1 MQKFNLSLLLLM
13 IVCALHAQEVSLPLD
28 LRQHNLNNSNSSIFN
43 PAFSVNYENSQSIGL
58 WSRWQW
64 QTIDGDPTT
73 LFFNYTGKLDSS
85 SSIGA
90 GFYQHNTGVFLNTG
104 GVLNYAYRYDINER
118 TSLTF
123 GLNLFGYQ
131 QEYTGNP
138 FPVDPEIDLP
148 QLGTTN
154 DFILQLAPGI
164 QFSYDRFSIGLAS
177 ENMFDYNMTEKERYT
192 GSSDKIYLGTASYDF
207 PVSILKS
214 ESTSLIRP
222 MIYLKSIP
230 GYDTQ
235 IGLSGF
241 LSTNKFWA
249 QTGYN
254 SFYGISIGGG
264 GRFMQRLSFG
274 ALVEFGTKSDLKGND
289 PTFELVTAYDFG
301 NVITR
306 KKMSDFD
313 MEEEEE
319 KLEEIAKS
327 EELKE
332 ELSKAEA
339 FAIAKAAKELEKVQ
353 RKKTKDSLAL
363 VKKEAAVVTN
373 LRKEQEL
380 RTDSIS
386 KAKQREAVVLERISK
401 QRRLDSLAT
410 IDKEKALTEA
420 DKRKNQIK
428 LDSIITA
435 KEAEAL
441 AEAKRKELQRKSDS
455 INEAKIAAEIAVKE
469 KVRLEQIAQQTK
481 EDKPQAVEKYE
492 EVVGEDGLI
501 PGYYLIANVFGT
513 KKYFDAFMANLTKKG
528 LQPKSFIRSKDK
540 YNYVYLERY
549 DTMGE
554 ARRAR
559 DSKLNGRYADKMSI
573 YTVKAKDS
581 LALVKKEA
589 AVATN
594 LRKEQELRTDSISK
608 AKQREA
614 VVLERI
620 SKQRRLDSL
629 ATIDKEKALTEAD
642 KRKNQIK
649 LDSIITA
656 KEAEAL
662 AEAKRKELQRK
673 SDSINEAKIA
683 AEIAVKEKVRL
694 EQIAQQTKE
703 DKPQAVEKYEEV
715 VGEDGLIP
723 GYYLIANVFGTKK
736 YFDAFMANLTKKGL
750 QPKSFFRSKN
760 KYNYVYLKKYDTMDE
775 ARKARDSKF
784 SGRYADKTW
793 IYRVKAK

>member
-13 IVCALHAQEVSLPLD
+13 IVSTLHAQEVSLPLD
-28 LRQHNLNNSNSSIFN
+28 LRQHNLTNSNSSIFN

-64 QTIDGDPTT
+64 QSIDGNPTT

-90 GFYQHNTGVFLNTG
+90 GFYQHNTNVFLNTG

-131 QEYTGNP
+131 QEFTGNP
-138 FPVDPEIDLP
+138 FQNDPQIILP

-164 QFSYDRFSIGLAS
+164 QFSYDRFSIGFAS

-207 PVSILKS
+207 PVSILKLD
-214 ESTSLIRP
+214 STSVIRP
-222 MIYLKSIP
+222 MLYVKSIP

-235 IGLSGF
+235 IGMSGF
-241 LSTNKFWA
+241 LSTDKFWA

-274 ALVEFGTKSDLKGND
+274 VLVEFGTKADLKGNG

-301 NVITR
+301 NVIPP

-313 MEEEEE
+313 EEEEE
-319 KLEEIAKS
+319 KELEEIAKAD
-327 EELKE
+327 ELNE

-339 FAIAKAAKELEKVQ
+339 LALKKEAKELEKVQ
-353 RKKTKDSLAL
+353 RKKAKDSLEL
-363 VKKEAAVVTN
+363 VKKELAIAAN
-373 LRKEQEL
+373 SLKEQER
-380 RTDSIS
+380 RTDSLN
-386 KAKQREAVVLERISK
+386 KVKQQEALALQRISK
-401 QRRLDSLAT
+401 QSRLDSLAT

-420 DKRKNQIK
+420 AKHKDQIK
-428 LDSIITA
+428 LDSTKTA
-435 KEAEAL
+435 KEAEAV
-441 AEAKRKELQRKSDS
+441 AEVKQKELQRKSDS

-469 KVRLEQIAQQTK
+469 KARIEELAQQTQ
-481 EDKPQAVEKYE
+481 EVKPQAGEKYE

-513 KKYFDAFMANLTKKG
+513 KKYFDAFMANLAKKG
-528 LQPKSFIRSKDK
+528 LEPKSFFRDKNK
-540 YNYVYLERY
+540 YNYVYLERF
-549 DTMGE
+549 DTMSQ
-554 ARRAR
+554 AR
-559 DSKLNGRYADKMSI
+559 S
-573 YTVKAKDS
+573 
-581 LALVKKEA
+581 
-589 AVATN
+589 
-594 LRKEQELRTDSISK
+594 
-608 AKQREA
+608 
-614 VVLERI
+614 
-620 SKQRRLDSL
+620 
-629 ATIDKEKALTEAD
+629 
-642 KRKNQIK
+642 
-649 LDSIITA
+649 
-656 KEAEAL
+656 
-662 AEAKRKELQRK
+662 
-673 SDSINEAKIA
+673 
-683 AEIAVKEKVRL
+683 
-694 EQIAQQTKE
+694 
-703 DKPQAVEKYEEV
+703 
-715 VGEDGLIP
+715 
-723 GYYLIANVFGTKK
+723 
-736 YFDAFMANLTKKGL
+736 
-750 QPKSFFRSKN
+750 
-760 KYNYVYLKKYDTMDE
+760 
-775 ARKARDSKF
+775 ARDSKF

>member
-1 MQKFNLSLLLLM
+1 MLKIYPSLLVLLF
-13 IVCALHAQEVSLPLD
+13 VCTLQAQELSLPLD
-28 LRQHNLNNSNSSIFN
+28 LRQHNLTNSNSSIFN

-131 QEYTGNP
+131 QEFTGNP
-138 FPVDPEIDLP
+138 FQNDPQIILP
-148 QLGTTN
+148 QLGTAN

-164 QFSYDRFSIGLAS
+164 QFSYDRFSIGFAS

-207 PVSILKS
+207 PVNILKS
-214 ESTSLIRP
+214 ESTSVVRP
-222 MIYLKSIP
+222 MLYVKSIP

-235 IGLSGF
+235 IGMSGF

-264 GRFMQRLSFG
+264 GRFMQSLSFG
-274 ALVEFGTKSDLKGND
+274 ALVEFGMKSELKGND

-301 NVITR
+301 NVVAR

-313 MEEEEE
+313 EEEEE
-319 KLEEIAKS
+319 EELEEIAKAD
-327 EELKE
+327 ELKE

-339 FAIAKAAKELEKVQ
+339 LALKKEAKEQEKVQ
-353 RKKTKDSLAL
+353 RKKSKDSVALVKKELAIAANSRKEQERRTDSINKVKQQDAVVLETISKQRRLDSLATIDKDKALTEADKRKNQIKLDSIKTTEDAEAVVAAQRKEQQRKTDSINDSKIAAETAAKEKARLEQIAQQTEEVKPQAGEKYEEVVGEDGLIPGYYLIANVFGTKKYLDAFMANLTKKGLQPKSFFRSKDKYNYVYLKRFDTMDEARKSRDSKFNGRYADKTSIYSVKAKDSLAL
-363 VKKEAAVVTN
+363 VKKEAAITAN
-373 LRKEQEL
+373 SRKEQER

-386 KAKQREAVVLERISK
+386 KAKQQEALVLERISK

-428 LDSIITA
+428 LDSIKTA

-455 INEAKIAAEIAVKE
+455 INEAKTAAEIAAKE
-469 KVRLEQIAQQTK
+469 KARLEQIAQQTE
-481 EDKPQAVEKYE
+481 EDKPQAGEKYE

-513 KKYFDAFMANLTKKG
+513 KKYFDAFMANLTK
-528 LQPKSFIRSKDK
+528 
-540 YNYVYLERY
+540 N
-549 DTMGE
+549 
-554 ARRAR
+554 
-559 DSKLNGRYADKMSI
+559 
-573 YTVKAKDS
+573 
-581 LALVKKEA
+581 
-589 AVATN
+589 
-594 LRKEQELRTDSISK
+594 
-608 AKQREA
+608 
-614 VVLERI
+614 
-620 SKQRRLDSL
+620 
-629 ATIDKEKALTEAD
+629 
-642 KRKNQIK
+642 
-649 LDSIITA
+649 
-656 KEAEAL
+656 
-662 AEAKRKELQRK
+662 
-673 SDSINEAKIA
+673 
-683 AEIAVKEKVRL
+683 
-694 EQIAQQTKE
+694 
-703 DKPQAVEKYEEV
+703 
-715 VGEDGLIP
+715 
-723 GYYLIANVFGTKK
+723 
-736 YFDAFMANLTKKGL
+736 GL

-784 SGRYADKTW
+784 SGRYADKTY
-793 IYRVKAK
+793 IYRVKAN

>member
-13 IVCALHAQEVSLPLD
+13 IVYTLHAQEVTLPLD
-28 LRQHNLNNSNSSIFN
+28 LRQHNLTNSNSSILN
-43 PAFSVNYENSQSIGL
+43 PAFSVNYENSHSIGL

-64 QTIDGDPTT
+64 QMIDGDPTT

-104 GVLNYAYRYDINER
+104 GVLNYAYRYAINER
-118 TSLTF
+118 TSITF

-131 QEYTGNP
+131 QEYTGPP
-138 FPVDPEIDLP
+138 FSVDPEIDLP

-164 QFSYDRFSIGLAS
+164 QFSYDRFSVGFAS
-177 ENMFDYNMTEKERYT
+177 ENLFDYNMTEKDQFT
-192 GSSDKIYLGTASYDF
+192 GSSEKIYLGTAAYDF
-207 PVSILKS
+207 PVNILKS
-214 ESTSLIRP
+214 ESTSVLRP
-222 MIYLKSIP
+222 MIYFKSIP
-230 GYDTQ
+230 GFDTQ
-235 IGLSGF
+235 IGMSGF

-274 ALVEFGTKSDLKGND
+274 ALVEFGTKPDLKGKD

-313 MEEEEE
+313 EEEEEE
-319 KLEEIAKS
+319 KLEEIAES

-339 FAIAKAAKELEKVQ
+339 LAIAKAAKELEKVQ

-363 VKKEAAVVTN
+363 VKKEGAVATK

-380 RTDSIS
+380 RIDSIS
-386 KAKQREAVVLERISK
+386 KAEQREAVVLERISK

-410 IDKEKALTEA
+410 VDKEKAL
-420 DKRKNQIK
+420 
-428 LDSIITA
+428 
-435 KEAEAL
+435 AETQP
-441 AEAKRKELQRKSDS
+441 KELQRKTDS
-455 INEAKIAAEIAVKE
+455 INDAKAAAETTAKE
-469 KVRLEQIAQQTK
+469 KARIEGLTEQTQ
-481 EDKPQAVEKYE
+481 EVKPEAGEKYE

-513 KKYFDAFMANLTKKG
+513 KKYFDAFMADLTKKG
-528 LQPKSFIRSKDK
+528 LQPKSFFRSKDK

-549 DTMGE
+549 DTMDE

-559 DSKLNGRYADKMSI
+559 DSKLNGRYTEKTSI
-573 YTVKAKDS
+573 YRVEAIDS
-581 LALVKKEA
+581 PALVKKEA

-614 VVLERI
+614 VVQERI

-629 ATIDKEKALTEAD
+629 AAIDKEKALIEAE
-642 KRKNQIK
+642 RVKNQIK
-649 LDSIITA
+649 LDSIKTA
-656 KEAEAL
+656 NEAEAL
-662 AEAKRKELQRK
+662 AETQRKELQRK
-673 SDSINEAKIA
+673 TDSINDAKAVAETA
-683 AEIAVKEKVRL
+683 AKEKARIEGL
-694 EQIAQQTKE
+694 AEQTE
-703 DKPQAVEKYEEV
+703 EVKPQAGEKYEEV
-715 VGEDGLIP
+715 VGEDGLTP

-736 YFDAFMANLTKKGL
+736 YFDAFMANLTKKGI

-760 KYNYVYLKKYDTMDE
+760 KYNYVYLERYETMDD
-775 ARKARDSKF
+775 ARRARDSKLN
-784 SGRYADKTW
+784 GRYADKTW
-793 IYRVKAK
+793 IYRVKVK